1 MSWSNKTNLDILHEI
16 GTMIRIKRIANK
28 MSQDDLA
35 EKTGISRGTLSSI
48 ENAGR
53 SISLEHIIRIFKALG
68 MIEDFETLINR
79 AMLVTINNENELN
92 RERFRKSKPEE
103 SDKDSSLSKEWKWKK

>member
-1 MSWSNKTNLDILHEI
+1 MSWNNKTNLDILHEI

-28 MSQDDLA
+28 MSQEDLA

-53 SISLEHIIRIFKALG
+53 SISLEHIIRIFKVLG

-79 AMLVTINNENELN
+79 AMLVTINNENELY
-92 RERFRKSKPEE
+92 RERFRNSKPED
-103 SDKDSSLSKEWKWKK
+103 SDKDSSLTKEWKWKK